1 MTYSKKQPL
10 KRILYIQYTSPAA
23 YPPLEHSSQIL
34 ANDGWQVMF
43 LGTGAEGAN
52 ALKFPPHPQI
62 TVYQVPFCRPGWR
75 QKLHYIRFCLW
86 VVMWVLRWQPQWVY
100 ASDILI
106 CPLAYILTFLPQV
119 KVIYHEHDSP
129 TTTPDS
135 LFMRWCSQGRIK
147 LASAANFSILPNQA
161 RVEKF
166 VSQTGTD
173 KPVFCVWNC
182 PDQEEVIKT
191 LKCKK
196 DQELLTLYYHGNI
209 SPTLLPLSIIAALGT
224 IFSESG
230 ESKIKL
236 RIIGYE
242 TVGNI
247 GYIDRI
253 NKLAATFGIQEQ
265 YIEYISA
272 VPRHQLLNLAKD
284 CDVGLAM
291 MPVNTNNL
299 NLENLAG
306 ASNKPFDY
314 LACALPLLVSNL
326 PDWEQMYVEPGYG
339 LACNP
344 EDADSIADALR
355 WYLEHPTE
363 MRAMGERGR
372 QRILDEWNYQ
382 AQFQAVKNQL

>member
-1 MTYSKKQPL
+1 MTYSKQQPL
-10 KRILYIQYTSPAA
+10 KRILYIQYTNPAG
-23 YPPLEHSSQIL
+23 YPPLEHSSRIL
-34 ANDGWQVMF
+34 ANDGWEVMF
-43 LGTGAEGAN
+43 LGTGAAGAN

-62 TVYQVPFCRPGWR
+62 TVYQIPFCRPGWR

-86 VVMWVLRWQPQWVY
+86 VLMWVLRWQPQWVY

-106 CPLAYILTFLPQV
+106 CPLAHILTFLPQV

-135 LFMRWCSQGRIK
+135 LFIRWCSQGRIK

-161 RVEKF
+161 RIEKF

-182 PDQEEVIKT
+182 PDQEEVYHNQP
-191 LKCKK
+191 LKKQ
-196 DQELLTLYYHGNI
+196 DELWLWYHGSI
-209 SPTLLPLSIIAALGT
+209 VPPQIPLTVVQALAT
-224 IFSESG
+224 FPC
-230 ESKIKL
+230 KVKL
-236 RIIGYE
+236 KLAGYE
-242 TVGNI
+242 TIGHR
-247 GYIDRI
+247 GYIQEL
-253 NKLAATFGIQEQ
+253 KTFAHNLGIGDS
-265 YIEYISA
+265 IEYVGTLPKRSE
-272 VPRHQLLNLAKD
+272 LLQWCSQ
-284 CDVGLAM
+284 CDVGLSLFM
-291 MPVNTNNL
+291 KPTREPMT
-299 NLENLAG
+299 G

-382 AQFQAVKNQL
+382 AQFQVVKNQL

>member
-1 MTYSKKQPL
+1 
-10 KRILYIQYTSPAA
+10 
-23 YPPLEHSSQIL
+23 
-34 ANDGWQVMF
+34 
-43 LGTGAEGAN
+43 
-52 ALKFPPHPQI
+52 
-62 TVYQVPFCRPGWR
+62 
-75 QKLHYIRFCLW
+75 
-86 VVMWVLRWQPQWVY
+86 MWVLRWQPQWVY

-135 LFMRWCSQGRIK
+135 LFMRWCSQGRIR

-182 PDQEEVIKT
+182 PGQEEVIKT

-372 QRILDEWNYQ
+372 QRILDEWNYET
-382 AQFQAVKNQL
+382 QFEVVKNQMNQSVIYDLYKVE